1 MGRAQGPLSPAVLQ
15 QVKDDDSFTYN
26 VVSIS
31 VFIASCSDFS
41 HVELEML
48 ASLMIQPL
56 VQYMYV
62 V

>member
-15 QVKDDDSFTYN
+15 QVKDHDSFTYN

-31 VFIASCSDFS
+31 GFIASSSDFS
-41 HVELEML
+41 RVELEMH
-48 ASLMIQPL
+48 ASWMILFL